1 MRPRAES
8 EPEREDADAGAEG
21 AGGGY
26 DASEG
31 PLETGLA
38 SESVDLAEILGNAE
52 ADGESLAIAP
62 EDLGRHALREAAQ
75 EDESLALDA
84 PIEEVDSLEA
94 KNLLEVDESDIDSP
108 GESIMEPAAVD
119 LTEDS
124 IQDGSI
130 FDQPRAGE
138 MGQVRRPLVKTNEVD
153 ETLDRNERARK
164 ATRAQ
169 RAKK

>member
-8 EPEREDADAGAEG
+8 VPGD
-21 AGGGY
+21 GY

-38 SESVDLAEILGNAE
+38 SESVDLAEILENAE
-52 ADGESLAIAP
+52 ADADSLAVAP
-62 EDLGRHALREAAQ
+62 EDLGRRALLEAAQ
-75 EDESLALDA
+75 QDEPAAFDES
-84 PIEEVDSLEA
+84 IVEEVDALEA
-94 KNLLEVDESDIDSP
+94 RTLVDIDENDLDSP
-108 GESIMEPAAVD
+108 GESDMEPAAVD

-138 MGQVRRPLVKTNEVD
+138 MAQVRHPLVKTNEVD
-153 ETLDRNERARK
+153 ETLERNERAR
-164 ATRAQ
+164 RASRRN
-169 RAKK
+169 RARK